1 VSERETVVSSH
12 ISKLAGLTLKAVL
25 IVTDVYCSFFSSL
38 RITGSFF
45 GGAGGATTTTGATTT
60 GGGMKGCT

>member
-25 IVTDVYCSFFSSL
+25 IVTDV
-38 RITGSFF
+38 
-45 GGAGGATTTTGATTT
+45 GASAVPTYVLILSVVCAVAEYSHTEIVKTIWFR
-60 GGGMKGCT
+60 